1 MIIFGGFG
9 LYDLFLED
17 ASIFLFQNPPV
28 KQEGDGVKVPPSTCP
43 LETTNEMQWKR
54 LYLADDRRNGRP
66 PGGDGGSRA
75 LVAGDGRRLVGSGW
89 RKRLAGRRPLGSHR
103 G

>member
-1 MIIFGGFG
+1 
-9 LYDLFLED
+9 LED
-17 ASIFLFQNPPV
+17 ASILLFQNPPV
-28 KQEGDGVKVPPSTCP
+28 NQEGDGVKVPPSSCP

-54 LYLADDRRNGRP
+54 LYLADQRRNGRP
-66 PGGDGGSRA
+66 PGGDGG
-75 LVAGDGRRLVGSGW
+75 LVAGAGRRHVGSGW